1 MAFSKLGAAITLDVQ
16 EEVINWLCD
25 ANRPIEV
32 QDFTSPNLLNSD
44 FSDLV
49 LKYKDK
55 LKSHTGTK
63 GLHGPFFGLDLGN
76 QEIEF
81 QKLISKRLLTA
92 LDICEKLSSEYMVIH
107 SPFDEWMNL
116 NKRQYPHVQ
125 SSTISAMGD
134 ILEVPLKRA
143 SEIGCTLVLENCDD
157 TDPNMRLIAIQDINH
172 PNLKL
177 SIDTGHAHLSHSNYK
192 APSVVDFISAA
203 EGHLAHVHLQDV
215 DGYADRH
222 WLPGE
227 GSITWPA
234 VVDALKICSTKPH
247 LIIEVGKNTHRIA
260 NAINYLESVFQIYK
274 IRYFSIKKKFLNIK
288 IEMLKRKFRYI

>member
-32 QDFTSPNLLNSD
+32 QDFTSPNILNSD

-49 LKYKDK
+49 IKYKDK
-55 LKSHTGTK
+55 LKSHKGTK

-157 TDPNMRLIAIQDINH
+157 TDCRRL
-172 PNLKL
+172 
-177 SIDTGHAHLSHSNYK
+177 
-192 APSVVDFISAA
+192 
-203 EGHLAHVHLQDV
+203 
-215 DGYADRH
+215 
-222 WLPGE
+222 
-227 GSITWPA
+227 
-234 VVDALKICSTKPH
+234 
-247 LIIEVGKNTHRIA
+247 
-260 NAINYLESVFQIYK
+260 
-274 IRYFSIKKKFLNIK
+274 
-288 IEMLKRKFRYI
+288 

>member
-16 EEVINWLCD
+16 EEVFNWLCD

-32 QDFTSPNLLNSD
+32 QDFTSPNMLNSD

-76 QEIEF
+76 QETEF

-92 LDICEKLSSEYMVIH
+92 LDICEQLSSEYMVIH

-134 ILEVPLKRA
+134 ILELPLKRA

-157 TDPNMRLIAIQDINH
+157 TDPNMRLSAIQDINH

-203 EGHLAHVHLQDV
+203 EGYLAHVHLQDV

-234 VVDALKICSTKPH
+234 VVDALKICSSKPH
-247 LIIEVGKNTHRIA
+247 LIIEVRKNMHRIP
-260 NAINYLESVFQIYK
+260 NSINYLESLFQI
-274 IRYFSIKKKFLNIK
+274 
-288 IEMLKRKFRYI
+288 

>member
-76 QEIEF
+76 QETEF

-92 LDICEKLSSEYMVIH
+92 LDICEQLSAEYMVIH
-107 SPFDEWMNL
+107 SPFDDWINL
-116 NKRQYPHVQ
+116 N
-125 SSTISAMGD
+125 
-134 ILEVPLKRA
+134 
-143 SEIGCTLVLENCDD
+143 
-157 TDPNMRLIAIQDINH
+157 
-172 PNLKL
+172 
-177 SIDTGHAHLSHSNYK
+177 
-192 APSVVDFISAA
+192 
-203 EGHLAHVHLQDV
+203 
-215 DGYADRH
+215 
-222 WLPGE
+222 
-227 GSITWPA
+227 
-234 VVDALKICSTKPH
+234 
-247 LIIEVGKNTHRIA
+247 
-260 NAINYLESVFQIYK
+260 
-274 IRYFSIKKKFLNIK
+274 
-288 IEMLKRKFRYI
+288 